1 MGGRKKGGRVFV
13 GHSLKGFSLSQPR
26 EQMVV
31 GTGWLHCV
39 HDQEAEELNM
49 WCSTR
54 FLSKIPLY
62 QSRILAHTM
71 VSPHSGQTLYLSY
84 ASLET
89 SPQTHPGLYLLGDS
103 RSSKTDRNGYIT
115 PTSRSLTPPW
125 ISPFLF
131 ICSARK

>member
-13 GHSLKGFSLSQPR
+13 GHRLKGFSLSQPR

-54 FLSKIPLY
+54 FLSFVSLSVQDPGPHDGVTTFRADLVP
-62 QSRILAHTM
+62 QLRFSGDFPTDTPRT
-71 VSPHSGQTLYLSY
+71 VSP
-84 ASLET
+84 
-89 SPQTHPGLYLLGDS
+89 
-103 RSSKTDRNGYIT
+103 R
-115 PTSRSLTPPW
+115 
-125 ISPFLF
+125 
-131 ICSARK
+131 